1 MSDYKPLA
9 RQEAIVVG
17 AGRRAGQ
24 GAAITPGRGAPE
36 GRDISMS
43 A

>member
-1 MSDYKPLA
+1 MSDYKPLP
-9 RQEAIVVG
+9 RQEAIT
-17 AGRRAGQ
+17 
-24 GAAITPGRGAPE
+24 ITPGRGAPE